1 MNAKFLSSSWSCIQ
15 NIGVTKDNTFTPTTF
30 VSSRLSSRLL
40 TMGMKILRKKIIRF
54 LKVFFYAFKVI
65 TRKIRILSV
74 CQTWVKL
81 CRSTTGESQMGINV
95 GSPDSDGQA
104 KFIKIY
110 YLIYLYRT
118 RSLKKN
124 SSRLLAPS
132 HTSTGDET
140 EKTASYSRDSKVT
153 YFFILPIFKRYLANF
168 WHLRQLILIRKNTVK
183 WSRLISLMIF
193 KTTSSFVL
201 EILREKKEPVT
212 VRKKLTRFLCKN
224 FKSDDKFL
232 SWWWKSFDLYQSKK
246 WTDAFWHRVL
256 GP

>member
-1 MNAKFLSSSWSCIQ
+1 MLH
-15 NIGVTKDNTFTPTTF
+15 
-30 VSSRLSSRLL
+30 
-40 TMGMKILRKKIIRF
+40 
-54 LKVFFYAFKVI
+54 AFEVV

-81 CRSTTGESQMGINV
+81 CRWTTGESQMGINV
-95 GSPDSDGQA
+95 GSLDLDGQA
-104 KFIKIY
+104 EFIKLY

-212 VRKKLTRFLCKN
+212 VRKHWNDFDVTISSLMIN
-224 FKSDDKFL
+224 F
-232 SWWWKSFDLYQSKK
+232 
-246 WTDAFWHRVL
+246 
-256 GP
+256 